1 MGFQQKQF
9 YRYGNNVIVPQGIS
23 QRPPQFD
30 AKKVTLENVAN
41 ELALLNLG
49 DFEPLN
55 FKINTNHFMNEIQQ
69 YRNDWV
75 DYLPRKEWPNNRQS
89 LALTNLQGK
98 NHKENV
104 SQAEACHAAGRLV
117 EETEFGCATDVYHS
131 CISLHPLL
139 KAFEPIGR
147 TFLIKSNVGG
157 FFVPHRDH
165 PSMPRNTFRIAV
177 FLNNCDPLQYDWLI
191 DTDRKLPIEL
201 GRAYYINTRKTHRT
215 ISWVN
220 DSIHLIMN
228 VPFTSKN
235 VSKVFANLQHK
246 H

>member
-1 MGFQQKQF
+1 MSNK
-9 YRYGNNVIVPQGIS
+9 VIVPPGIS
-23 QRPPQFD
+23 GKNPVYNSRD
-30 AKKVTLENVAN
+30 VTLETVAN
-41 ELALLNLG
+41 ELALMNLG

-55 FKINTNHFMNEIQQ
+55 FKIDTNQFMDEIQQ
-69 YRNDWV
+69 FNNEWV

-89 LALTNLQGK
+89 LSLTNLPNK
-98 NHKENV
+98 SHRENV
-104 SQAEACHAAGRLV
+104 SQAEASYDAGRLV
-117 EETEFGCATDVYHS
+117 EETEFNSPTDVYHT
-131 CISLHPLL
+131 CHSLQPLL
-139 KAFEPIGR
+139 QEFNPIGR

-165 PSMPRNTFRIAV
+165 PTMPRKTFRIAV
-177 FLNNCDPLQYDWLI
+177 FLNNCAPLQYDWLM
-191 DTDRKLPIEL
+191 DTDRKLPIEM

-228 VPFTSKN
+228 IPFTSEN
-235 VSKVFANLQHK
+235 VAKVFSNLQHR

>member
-1 MGFQQKQF
+1 M
-9 YRYGNNVIVPQGIS
+9 IVPTGIS

-30 AKKVTLENVAN
+30 ANKVTLETVAN

-55 FKINTNHFMNEIQQ
+55 FKINTSQFMSEIQK
-69 YRNDWV
+69 YNNEWV
-75 DYLPRKEWPNNRQS
+75 DYLPRKEWQNNRKS
-89 LALTNLQGK
+89 LALTNLEGK
-98 NHKENV
+98 TYQENV
-104 SQAEACHAAGRLV
+104 SQAEACAEANRLV
-117 EETEFGCATDVYHS
+117 EETEFCHPTEVYEQ
-131 CISLHPLL
+131 CTSLHSLLSAFDPL
-139 KAFEPIGR
+139 GR

-165 PSMPRNTFRIAV
+165 PTMPRKTFRIAV

-228 VPFTSKN
+228 IPFTSEN
-235 VSKVFANLQHK
+235 ISKVFANLQHK

>member
-1 MGFQQKQF
+1 
-9 YRYGNNVIVPQGIS
+9 VTIVPPGIS
-23 QRPPQFD
+23 QRAPKFN
-30 AKKVTLENVAN
+30 ANEVTLETVAN

-49 DFEPLN
+49 DFEPLR
-55 FKINTNHFMNEIQQ
+55 FKIDTAQFMNEIR
-69 YRNDWV
+69 YFNNDWIE
-75 DYLPRKEWPNNRQS
+75 YLPRKEWTNNRKS
-89 LALTNLQGK
+89 LAITNLQDK
-98 NHKENV
+98 THKENV
-104 SQAEACHAAGRLV
+104 SQAEASYVAGRLV
-117 EETEFGCATDVYHS
+117 EETEFCHPTDVYRH
-131 CISLHPLL
+131 CTSLHPLL
-139 KAFEPIGR
+139 NEFNPLGR
-147 TFLIKSNVGG
+147 TFLINSGVGG

-165 PSMPRNTFRIAV
+165 PSMPRKTFRIAV

-215 ISWVN
+215 VSWTN

-228 VPFTSKN
+228 IPFTSEN